1 MATDYTLSFA
11 ENDSGVAVE
20 NFSEE
25 DERVLGSTVTNTD
38 SNIFAW
44 KLTEDFTPEQ
54 AGALLSRYSRTSLTS
69 RRLFIKEF
77 YPNKN
82 RGREFFDAWLV
93 DYGDDSIQEMAGG
106 LPASCEY
113 VSNVA
118 VKEIEDCRFGSYIEK
133 STRYVAFDKKL
144 PNGEYMFYKDPQ
156 IIASRHGDDYLRLM
170 NSLFDSYSNH
180 MEKMSKYIADTNRI
194 EEIGFR
200 IGGNLVKINQLS
212 SAMEEQFGITE
223 ADLRKSYDNAIKAN
237 ALDFLRDY
245 LPMSTLTHV
254 GISMDARS
262 YENMINKM
270 LASPLLESRFIAKR
284 LSAELKKLVP
294 SLVKRIDDEHGI
306 ALQGFFREKNE
317 NASAMVHD
325 LTKGIISKEE
335 MVALSE
341 YAGEGTQNPD
351 LKAQI
356 ILGAVIIYR
365 FSRGTSMSQASQ
377 IAAKMNDSERKK
389 LINTYVGA
397 RKNRRHKPGRAFEGL
412 DYTFD
417 LMGRIGIYRDI
428 QRHRI
433 GTQERQNF
441 GVELGY
447 DTRSAFKDVGIDGDY
462 AQKMSEVTD
471 LYHKIFEKMPHQA
484 QYVVTLGFNIRWYYK
499 LNARQLYHL
508 CELRSTHQGHPDYRK
523 LVQQMAIKVKQVHP
537 TVIEPMT
544 YLDMSEKTLGRLDS
558 EIRMAVKKSQLNN
571 PKT

>member
-1 MATDYTLSFA
+1 MATDYTLFFGEGA
-11 ENDSGVAVE
+11 KGVVVE
-20 NFSEE
+20 NFSDE
-25 DERVLGSTVTNTD
+25 DEKALGSTVTNLED
-38 SNIFAW
+38 NIFAW
-44 KLTEDFTPEQ
+44 KLTDDFTPEQ

-77 YPNKN
+77 YPNKS

-106 LPASCEY
+106 LPVSCEY

-118 VKEIEDCRFGSYIEK
+118 VKDIEDCRFGSYIEK

-144 PNGEYMFYKDPQ
+144 PNGDYMFYKDPQ
-156 IIASRHGDDYLRLM
+156 ILASRHAESYLDLM
-170 NSLFDSYSNH
+170 GSLFDSYSRH
-180 MEKMSKYIADTNRI
+180 MEGMVKYIADTNRI
-194 EEIGFR
+194 EDIGFR
-200 IGGNLVKINQLS
+200 IGNRLVRINEMN
-212 SAMEEQFGITE
+212 SAIEEQFGITE
-223 ADLRKSYDNAIKAN
+223 ADLQKSYENAIKAN
-237 ALDFLRDY
+237 ALDFLRDF

-270 LASPLLESRFIAKR
+270 LASQLLESRFIAKR
-284 LSAELKKLVP
+284 LCAELKKLVP
-294 SLVKRIDDEHGI
+294 SLVKRVEDSHGI
-306 ALQGFFREKNE
+306 EMQEFFRERNE
-317 NASAMVHD
+317 SAATMVSGIS
-325 LTKGIISKEE
+325 KGIVSKGEGIE
-335 MVALSE
+335 LRE
-341 YAGEGTQNPD
+341 YAGEGTANPD
-351 LKAQI
+351 VRAQTI
-356 ILGAVIIYR
+356 IATMIIYK
-365 FSRGTSMSQASQ
+365 FSRGTSISQAAEL
-377 IAAKMNDSERKK
+377 AAKMGDSERKS
-389 LINTYVGA
+389 LINTYVGS
-397 RKNRRHKPGRAFEGL
+397 RKNRRHKPGRAFENL

-417 LMGRIGIYRDI
+417 LNGRIGIYRDI

-447 DTRSAFKDVGIDGDY
+447 DTRSAFKEVGIEDDY
-462 AQKMSEVTD
+462 KQKMSEVTK
-471 LYHKIFEKMPHQA
+471 LYNKIFEKMPHQA

-523 LVQQMAIKVKQVHP
+523 LVQQMAMKVKAVHP
-537 TVIEPMT
+537 SVMEPMI

-571 PKT
+571 TKN